1 MNNGKKSILKDGIR
15 LTRLKLSIG
24 RDHVDPR
31 PLFPIQVAKYLK
43 EMKEELDDPSNIK
56 TANRLGISTGQIS
69 DFLGMLDAPSTK
81 YDDVWGWGQF
91 KGGRLPFSM
100 CRRMGKFYA
109 QKIISEEDFGRLVN
123 GAQSG
128 KIPTSSIEEIV
139 YLKKKN
145 PKKSF
150 NECCKEISNLIP
162 EKITSIVFIA
172 DLDSNIIEKINEKA
186 RKESKSKEEIAES
199 VLSKYLEGENL
210 EGVLIKNDKY
220 IKIALNKKGRQ
231 KLDEIAAKEK
241 KSLVEIINHLF
252 FKDGFGNE

>member
-1 MNNGKKSILKDGIR
+1 MVKSILKDGIR
-15 LTRLKLSIG
+15 LARLKRSIG
-24 RDHVDPR
+24 LDHVDPR
-31 PLFPIQVAKYLK
+31 PLFPIQVARYME
-43 EMKEELDDPSNIK
+43 EMKEELDDPSNRK
-56 TANRLGISTGQIS
+56 TAKRLEVSTGLIS
-69 DFLGMLDAPSTK
+69 DFLGMLEAPPIK
-81 YDDVWGWGQF
+81 YDHVWGWGPF
-91 KGGRLPFSM
+91 KGGRLPWSM

-172 DLDSNIIEKINEKA
+172 DLDSNIIEKIKEKA
-186 RKESKSKEEIAES
+186 RKESKSEEEIAES
-199 VLSKYLEGENL
+199 VLSKYLGDENL

-220 IKIALNKKGRQ
+220 IKIALNKNARQ
-231 KLDEIAAKEK
+231 KLDEITEKENK
-241 KSLVEIINHLF
+241 TIVEIISYLF
-252 FKDGFGNE
+252 LKEGFGNG